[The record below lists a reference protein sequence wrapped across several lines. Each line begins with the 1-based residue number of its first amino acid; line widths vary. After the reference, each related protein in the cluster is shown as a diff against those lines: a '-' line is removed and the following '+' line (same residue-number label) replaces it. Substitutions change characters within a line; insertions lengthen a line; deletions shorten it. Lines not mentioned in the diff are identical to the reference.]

1 MFRTVECHVLKEM
14 GKTTL
19 VFLFLKRTY
28 TLGDIE
34 ISYMLRPFIVTDVIG
49 KTIGEFT
56 NTNTCVNRYRGQLLC
71 ICNGCKC
78 KYEQQQ

>member
-19 VFLFLKRTY
+19 VFFFLKRTN
-28 TLGDIE
+28 TLCNVE
-34 ISYMLRPFIVTDVIG
+34 VSYMLRPFIVTDVIG

-56 NTNTCVNRYRGQLLC
+56 DAHACVNRNRGQLLC
-71 ICNGCKC
+71 VCNCCKC
-78 KYEQQQ
+78 KYEQQK